1 MNVRPLLGGSE
12 RKRGVVIDNSA
23 SWSFGEDLARLL
35 RASVRREARGSH
47 RGYERREG
55 RSGFS
60 LRVLVVGN
68 LFVADAGRVGEEV
81 RSRLLL

>member
-47 RGYERREG
+47 WGYERREG

-60 LRVLVVGN
+60 LCVVVVCTLGGID
-68 LFVADAGRVGEEV
+68 VGGVGEELMY
-81 RSRLLL
+81 RLLL